1 MSTNRIFNYNS
12 SILGNPSLW
21 LRADKGI
28 HLTGSTVY
36 QWDDQSGNGYNATQ
50 ATLINQPLFVPNAIN
65 DKPILRFD
73 GANRFLLISNSAV
86 PIDKHTIFI
95 VFKTYNTSSQ
105 SIFGIWY
112 SKPGW
117 NFVLSSGVYTYIIDK
132 SSAYITGTA
141 PTIGANNL
149 FSLTFDGS
157 NVKSYNS
164 GSLIQNDSSIY
175 SSVYSNT
182 SDALAIGIATNGVST
197 ADPFNGD
204 IAEIV
209 IYNTALSDAER
220 ITVENYLK
228 NKYAL

>member
-1 MSTNRIFNYNS
+1 MSTIISHHS
-12 SILGNPSLW
+12 SSVPTSTPILW
-21 LRADKGI
+21 LRADKGVI
-28 HLTGSTVY
+28 LSGSTVSS
-36 QWDDQSGNGYNATQ
+36 WLDQSGNGYNASQ
-50 ATLINQPLFVPNAIN
+50 SNASYQPLYVPNALN
-65 DKPILRFD
+65 GKPVLRFD
-73 GANRFLLISNSAV
+73 GANRFLLISNSAI